1 MLRTIGALGSRAM
14 ANIQYLANGA
24 LVSAVIP
31 TRGRPQLLASAVRSV
46 LRQTWRHIEVIV
58 VFDGPDPES
67 EALLATITDRRLRS
81 IVMPETCGGSM
92 ARNAGVRAA
101 RGEWIAFLDDDDEWL
116 PEKIARQMAAVED
129 TSAWF
134 PVITCRVIAQSPTTS
149 RILPQRVYDSLQ
161 PVADYLFCR
170 SGLADPGGMMQTS
183 TLLAPRELL
192 LAVPFR
198 EGLLMHQDWDWVIRV
213 SSFEGVNLIML
224 PRPLII
230 WRVEDGRLS
239 VGRISNWEYSL
250 AWIRELRSFVSPH
263 AFSSFVAIQCVWR
276 AKKSHAGLAARM
288 RILFAFLLEGRPGW
302 RSSAHFLVFSVVPE
316 PLRRWLRDA
325 VRARRDPAD
334 AAPGLCLAFS
344 RTPNPRTLHRT
355 SR

>member
-1 MLRTIGALGSRAM
+1 M
-14 ANIQYLANGA
+14 ANFQNLANGA

-31 TRGRPQLLASAVRSV
+31 TRGRPELLASAVRSA

-58 VFDGPDPES
+58 VVDGPDPES

-116 PEKIARQMAAVED
+116 PEKIALQMAAVHD
-129 TSAWF
+129 TSSWF
-134 PVITCRVIAQSPTTS
+134 PVITCRVIAQSPSAS

-170 SGLADPGGMMQTS
+170 SGLIDSGGLMQTS

-198 EGLLMHQDWDWVIRV
+198 ETLPMHQDWDWMIRI
-213 SSFEGVNLIML
+213 SSFEGVNVIML

-230 WRVEDGRLS
+230 WRAGEERRS
-239 VGRISNWEYSL
+239 VGRSCNWEFSL
-250 AWIRELRSFVSPH
+250 AWIRELRSLVSPR

-276 AKKSHAGLAARM
+276 AKKSHAGLAARL

-302 RSSAHFLVFSVVPE
+302 RSSAHFLAFSVVPE
-316 PLRRWLRDA
+316 PLRRRLRDA
-325 VRARRDPAD
+325 LRARRDPAD
-334 AAPGLCLAFS
+334 TAPGLCLAFS
-344 RTPNPRTLHRT
+344 RTPDPRTLRRT